1 MPSTLSYVSSLC
13 HMPRLPF
20 FPTSDLLRLD
30 RNNAD
35 AIYVKALCF
44 YYQVSTVTGMKHV
57 RSEWWFISNS
67 SVFQDVPDKAT
78 QFFQHALRVAPDH
91 TKSRLAMKVGV
102 YPFTL
107 HSVCASWHYIRS
119 SNLHHSPPPPH
130 SSSLLLPPLLLLPLL
145 PPLLLLLCSPSSPT
159 PPLFSLPLL
168 FQKSKSLLAK
178 KEEGNRAFR
187 SGENHR
193 AYDIYSEALKIDP
206 LNTFTNAKL
215 FCNRALV
222 GSKVSQHQVAIATRL
237 LMFGP

>member
-1 MPSTLSYVSSLC
+1 MLGVSGG
-13 HMPRLPF
+13 F
-20 FPTSDLLRLD
+20 T
-30 RNNAD
+30 
-35 AIYVKALCF
+35 
-44 YYQVSTVTGMKHV
+44 
-57 RSEWWFISNS
+57 SNS

-91 TKSRLAMKVGV
+91 TKSRLAMKVGLT
-102 YPFTL
+102 PL
-107 HSVCASWHYIRS
+107 PCIVCVHHGTAFVLLIYIT
-119 SNLHHSPPPPH
+119 
-130 SSSLLLPPLLLLPLL
+130 LLLLPT
-145 PPLLLLLCSPSSPT
+145 PPLFSSLLSYSSLFSLLSYSSLFSSLLSYSSLFSLLSYSSLFSSLLSYSFSSLLSYSSLFSSLLSYSS
-159 PPLFSLPLL
+159 LFSLPLL